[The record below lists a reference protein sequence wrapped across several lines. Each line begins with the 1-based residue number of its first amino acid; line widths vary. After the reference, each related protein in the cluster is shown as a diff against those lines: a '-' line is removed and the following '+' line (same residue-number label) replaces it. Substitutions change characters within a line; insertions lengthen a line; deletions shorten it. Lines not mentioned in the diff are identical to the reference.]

1 MEFQSFCCRVRPLS
15 AVDCRLSSAWPLSSL
30 VSRLP
35 SSSRSLSAVFC
46 LLSSLAC
53 AAVQPF
59 ATGITTD
66 RPAGVFIEGVG
77 AAFRP
82 EGKARFSRWTVTDFF
97 DETVASGAWPTN
109 GISLVLPALGPGYY
123 ELDADGPDGARGHFA
138 FTVVQDPATR
148 RPPAPDSPYAMMAG
162 GSAWPKGDPEK
173 TNADLMRLAG
183 QASVRKIYR
192 WEHIEKAPG
201 KFELVPHRN
210 FTQTYADA
218 GIKVCG
224 MIHRP
229 PKWADTAVV
238 VPRNLRQMY
247 AFCRRLERELGGAM
261 CAWEIYNE
269 QDLPQSVGDGCWNY
283 TAAQK
288 ASYLGF
294 KSKNAARIVFSGAL
308 CLDVGLGY
316 DSLWL
321 DNDGAYYSDGLN
333 YHTYFPLGAN
343 DKWFGEWRDL
353 LAKYGITNWATW
365 VTEDCTNQE
374 GDALVERP
382 GTPNRAHTKDQERLL
397 AEFYAKDQVF
407 KQMNGVS
414 RSYFFILAAYNEREG
429 RKDWG
434 IYRRDGTLKPCYAAA
449 AALTGEL
456 EGATLLGEVTMPDA
470 RLRGFLYAQPD
481 GRRTLVYWTVTDF
494 ERQVERD
501 RAFQDAPLQDV
512 AFALPLPKGDYRA
525 VRLTGDRR
533 TVSVTG
539 TSAAL
544 VATRY
549 PAYLTGRFDLP
560 VVRRAVPMGRLVAP
574 RPPAGTDLTLIVRAD
589 GERDATRIGSS
600 GRRLDLLTETP
611 NLTIQVWNLS
621 RDRKRGR
628 LVWDGAKLEGVPEA
642 FDLPPAGCAEFTVR
656 LSLLDLKSGQGRL
669 NLRCVADSGKSTA
682 CVIPLFSEWAFAHA
696 RTLEP
701 FLRANDPKEWYVNG
715 NASKMS
721 VTWDDREQAICL
733 AADWTGDKVDG
744 KWFFPG
750 IKMNGP
756 EGPVSSVCGLVF
768 ETKSE
773 QDKVENDWKTSLVQV
788 MGGKIGGYA
797 NWLQVPPPSSV
808 WESRQV
814 NLVHDPDIREGATS
828 LQYGGMP
835 GAGNKVRIWIRNIRL
850 VR

>member
-1 MEFQSFCCRVRPLS
+1 MPSSRPLS
-15 AVDCRLSSAWPLSSL
+15 AVL
-30 VSRLP
+30 
-35 SSSRSLSAVFC
+35 C

-53 AAVQPF
+53 AAVPPF

-97 DETVASGAWPTN
+97 DETVASGVWPTN

-148 RPPAPDSPYAMMAG
+148 RVPAPDSPYAMMAG
-162 GSAWPKGDPEK
+162 GSPWPKGDPEK

-238 VPRNLRQMY
+238 ASRNLGEMW

-261 CAWEIYNE
+261 CAWETFNE
-269 QDLPQSVGDGCWNY
+269 PDLPQSVGDGCWNY

-288 ASYLGF
+288 AGYLAY
-294 KSKNAARIVFSGAL
+294 KRENPARLVFGGAL

-316 DSLWL
+316 DRLWL
-321 DNDGAYYSDGLN
+321 DNGGAYYADGLN

-343 DKWFGEWRDL
+343 DKWFGAWREM
-353 LAKYGITNWATW
+353 LASYGITDWATW
-365 VTEDCTNQE
+365 VTEDGTNEE
-374 GDALVERP
+374 GNALVKRP
-382 GTPNRAHTKDQERLL
+382 GTTNRAHSRDQERLL

-407 KQMNGVS
+407 KQMNGVN
-414 RSYFFILAAYNEREG
+414 RSYFFILAAYNERG
-429 RKDWG
+429 GLKDWG

-481 GRRTLVYWTVTDF
+481 GRHTLAFWTVTDF
-494 ERQVERD
+494 ERQVD
-501 RAFQDAPLQDV
+501 RQKTYQDAPRCDV
-512 AFALPLPKGDYRA
+512 PFALSVPAGDYRL

-533 TVSVTG
+533 AVSVAEAG
-539 TSAAL
+539 ASL

-549 PAYLTGRFDLP
+549 PAYLTGRFTLP
-560 VVRRAVPMGRLVAP
+560 VVRRAVPMGRLGAP
-574 RPPAGTDLTLIVRAD
+574 RPPAGTDLTLVVRAD
-589 GERDATRIGSS
+589 GEKGATRIGSS
-600 GRRLDLLTETP
+600 GKRLDLLTEKP

-621 RDRKRGR
+621 ETRKRGR
-628 LVWDGAKLEGVPEA
+628 LVWDGANLDGVPDA
-642 FDLPPAGCAEFTVR
+642 FDLPPMACAAFAVR
-656 LSLLDLKSGQGRL
+656 LSLLDLKAGKGRL
-669 NLRCVADSGKSTA
+669 TLRCEADSGVSTP
-682 CVIPLFSEWAFAHA
+682 CVIPLISEWAIVHA
-696 RTLEP
+696 SKADP
-701 FLRANDPKEWYVNG
+701 FVRANDPKAWYTNG

-721 VTWDDREQAICL
+721 VTWDEQEQAICL
-733 AADWTGDKVDG
+733 AADWTDDTVDG

-750 IKMNGP
+750 IRMDGP
-756 EGPVSSVCGLVF
+756 EGPVTSVRGLLF

-773 QDKVENDWKTSLVQV
+773 QDKVENDWKTTLLQV
-788 MGGKIGGYA
+788 MGGKVGGYA
-797 NWLQVPPPSSV
+797 NWLKVPPPSTT
-808 WESRQV
+808 WETRLV
-814 NLVHDPDIREGATS
+814 NLVHDPDIRVGATS
-828 LQYGGMP
+828 LQYGGVP
-835 GAGNKVRIWIRNIRL
+835 TAGNKVKIWIRNIRL

>member
-1 MEFQSFCCRVRPLS
+1 MARVKT
-15 AVDCRLSSAWPLSSL
+15 LSSMMCA
-30 VSRLP
+30 
-35 SSSRSLSAVFC
+35 C
-46 LLSSLAC
+46 LLSGFVTGAESIPSPMG
-53 AAVQPF
+53 AAETALQF

-77 AAFRP
+77 AAFRT
-82 EGKARFSRWTVTDFF
+82 EGAAAFTRWTVTDFF
-97 DETVASGAWPTN
+97 ETEVASGAWPTN
-109 GISLVLPALGPGYY
+109 GVSLVLPALGPGYY
-123 ELDADGPDGARGHFA
+123 ELDAEGADGVRGHFA
-138 FTVVQDPATR
+138 FTVVRDPATR

-192 WEHIEKAPG
+192 WEHIEKEPG
-201 KFELVPHRN
+201 KFELVPHRD
-210 FTQTYADA
+210 FTQTYAAA
-218 GIKVCG
+218 GVKVCG

-294 KSKNAARIVFSGAL
+294 KSKNAERIVFSGAL

-449 AALTGEL
+449 ATLTGEL
-456 EGATLLGEVTMPDA
+456 EGATLLGEVALPDA
-470 RLRGFLYAQPD
+470 RLKGFLYAQPD

-501 RAFQDAPLQDV
+501 RTFQDAPLQDV

-549 PAYLTGRFDLP
+549 PAYLTGRFVSFGIRPHSLYEGVEWRALRQLLKELGVREKPIAMTGGRGFARHYVTTDGLYDVWYADSERGGDYAVSFRDGKARDVTDVLTGKPMAMKGHFEDNDFVMGTSLRGANERAAWHWVKNQFGWWQGGPRARRADAAP
-560 VVRRAVPMGRLVAP
+560 VDYALARTFTVPADWKGLRVRIDFTSRGDRLLGAIVNGRYVRRHHHRFGDR
-574 RPPAGTDLTLIVRAD
+574 TDLDVTPFVRFGEENEIV
-589 GERDATRIGSS
+589 
-600 GRRLDLLTETP
+600 
-611 NLTIQVWNLS
+611 
-621 RDRKRGR
+621 
-628 LVWDGAKLEGVPEA
+628 LVGNGNPTQTGTVES
-642 FDLPPAGCAEFTVR
+642 VR
-656 LSLLDLKSGQGRL
+656 L
-669 NLRCVADSGKSTA
+669 TA
-682 CVIPLFSEWAFAHA
+682 RPAPEKQ
-696 RTLEP
+696 E
-701 FLRANDPKEWYVNG
+701 
-715 NASKMS
+715 NAK
-721 VTWDDREQAICL
+721 RENA
-733 AADWTGDKVDG
+733 K
-744 KWFFPG
+744 
-750 IKMNGP
+750 
-756 EGPVSSVCGLVF
+756 
-768 ETKSE
+768 
-773 QDKVENDWKTSLVQV
+773 
-788 MGGKIGGYA
+788 
-797 NWLQVPPPSSV
+797 
-808 WESRQV
+808 
-814 NLVHDPDIREGATS
+814 
-828 LQYGGMP
+828 
-835 GAGNKVRIWIRNIRL
+835 
-850 VR
+850 

>member
-1 MEFQSFCCRVRPLS
+1 MHISTI
-15 AVDCRLSSAWPLSSL
+15 
-30 VSRLP
+30 
-35 SSSRSLSAVFC
+35 
-46 LLSSLAC
+46 LA
-53 AAVQPF
+53 AAALQF

-77 AAFRP
+77 AAFKA
-82 EGKARFSRWTVTDFF
+82 EGPASFARWTVTDFF
-97 DETVASGAWPTN
+97 ETEVASGAWPTN

-123 ELDADGPDGARGHFA
+123 ELDAEGADGARGHFA
-138 FTVVQDPATR
+138 FTVVRDPTTR
-148 RPPAPDSPYAMMAG
+148 RTPAPDSPYAMMAG

-173 TNADLMRLAG
+173 TNADIMRLAG

-192 WEHIEKAPG
+192 WEHIEKESG

-210 FTQTYADA
+210 FTQTYADN

-283 TAAQK
+283 AAAQK

-294 KSKNAARIVFSGAL
+294 KSKNPARIVFSGAL

-343 DKWFGEWRDL
+343 DKWFGAWRDL

-365 VTEDCTNQE
+365 VTEDGTNQE
-374 GDALVERP
+374 GNALVQRL
-382 GTPNRAHTKDQERLL
+382 GTTNRAHSKGQERLL

-407 KQMNGVS
+407 KQMNGVN
-414 RSYFFILAAYNEREG
+414 RSYFFFLAAYNERG
-429 RKDWG
+429 GMKDWG

-449 AALTGEL
+449 ATLTGEL
-456 EGATLLGEVTMPDA
+456 EGAKLLGEVTLPDA
-470 RLRGFLYAQPD
+470 RLKGFLYAQPD
-481 GRRTLVYWTVTDF
+481 GQHTLVYWTVTDF
-494 ERQVERD
+494 EKQVERQKT
-501 RAFQDAPLQDV
+501 FTDAPLSEV
-512 AFALPLPKGDYRA
+512 AFALALPTGDYRA

-539 TSAAL
+539 ATAAL

-549 PAYLTGRFDLP
+549 PAYLTGRFELP
-560 VVRRAVPMGRLVAP
+560 VTRRAVPMGRLGAP

-589 GERDATRIGSS
+589 GAKDATRIGSS
-600 GRRLDLLTETP
+600 GRRLDLLTEKP

-621 RDRKRGR
+621 RTRKRGR
-628 LVWDGAKLEGVPEA
+628 LVWDGATLEGVPES

-656 LSLLDLKSGQGRL
+656 LSLLDLKSGLGRL
-669 NLRCVADSGKSTA
+669 TLRCVADSGKSTA
-682 CVIPLFSEWAFAHA
+682 CVIPFLSEWAFAHA

-701 FLRANDPKEWYVNG
+701 FVRANDPKEWYTNG

-721 VTWDDREQAICL
+721 VTWDEQEQAICL
-733 AADWTGDKVDG
+733 AADWTDDKVDG

-773 QDKVENDWKTSLVQV
+773 QDKVENDWKASLVQV

-797 NWLQVPPPSSV
+797 NWLKVPPPSSV
-808 WESRQV
+808 WETRQV
-814 NLVHDPDIREGATS
+814 NLVHDPDIRTGATS